1 LAARRAAV
9 SRSCTDLLERAVR
22 HLATG
27 AAGSNAFFAPVL
39 PEADALEST
48 SDITVVVGAA
58 EAIVAA
64 HGFDP
69 ANARFAHRRL

>member
-1 LAARRAAV
+1 LV
-9 SRSCTDLLERAVR
+9 
-22 HLATG
+22 TG
-27 AAGSNAFFAPVL
+27 AAGRNTFSAAVL
-39 PEADALEST
+39 PEADALKAT